1 MKSSQPN
8 NTSDNPPAISAS
20 SPRKNPCLGSSD
32 PNIAALEVI
41 ADDGI
46 SYLLPYAQFLYA
58 ERTANPALE
67 KEPEAP
73 PEKMSIH
80 FACADVIVLGSGLNW
95 LERRLQQYELS
106 FVMSADSRLGAVYDT
121 LIAAVTLTL
130 IKERV

>member
-8 NTSDNPPAISAS
+8 TSEQPPAISAS
-20 SPRKNPCLGSSD
+20 SPRKNPCIGSD

-80 FACADVIVLGSGLNW
+80 FACADVVVLGSGLKR
-95 LERRLQQYELS
+95 LEAELQKYELKFVKSAERRL
-106 FVMSADSRLGAVYDT
+106 AAT
-121 LIAAVTLTL
+121 LNTHVATVTIAFT
-130 IKERV
+130 KEKP

>member
-20 SPRKNPCLGSSD
+20 SPRKNPCIGSD

-58 ERTANPALE
+58 ERMANPALE
-67 KEPEAP
+67 NDPEAP
-73 PEKMSIH
+73 PDKMSIH
-80 FACADVIVLGSGLNW
+80 FVGAGVVVLGSGLKRLEAW
-95 LERRLQQYELS
+95 LQKNELS
-106 FVMSADSRLGAVYDT
+106 SVKSGDSRLDGVSSA
-121 LIAAVTLTL
+121 LITAVTVSLT
-130 IKERV
+130 KENV

>member
-20 SPRKNPCLGSSD
+20 SPRKNPCIGSD

-67 KEPEAP
+67 KEPEVP
-73 PEKMSIH
+73 PEKISIH

-121 LIAAVTLTL
+121 LISAVTLTL

>member
-8 NTSDNPPAISAS
+8 TSEQPPAISAS
-20 SPRKNPCLGSSD
+20 SPRKNPCIGSD

-67 KEPEAP
+67 NEPEAP
-73 PEKMSIH
+73 PEKISIH

>member
-8 NTSDNPPAISAS
+8 TSEQPPTASAS
-20 SPRKNPCLGSSD
+20 SPRDNPCLVND
-32 PNIAALEVI
+32 PTIAALDVF
-41 ADDGI
+41 ADNGI

-80 FACADVIVLGSGLNW
+80 FACAEVIVLGSGLTW

>member
-1 MKSSQPN
+1 MNSN
-8 NTSDNPPAISAS
+8 ELPPTESAS
-20 SPRKNPCLGSSD
+20 NPRDNPCLGSDST
-32 PNIAALEVI
+32 IAALDAF

-73 PEKMSIH
+73 PEKISIH

>member
-1 MKSSQPN
+1 MKSSQPH
-8 NTSDNPPAISAS
+8 TSDNPPAISAS
-20 SPRKNPCLGSSD
+20 SPRKNPCVGSD
-32 PNIAALEVI
+32 PNIAALEII

-67 KEPEAP
+67 NEPDAS

-80 FACADVIVLGSGLNW
+80 FGCAEVIVLGSGLKR
-95 LERRLQQYELS
+95 LERWIQGYELS

-121 LIAAVTLTL
+121 LITTVTLTL
-130 IKERV
+130 TKENV

>member
-1 MKSSQPN
+1 MKSNQLNSSEQ
-8 NTSDNPPAISAS
+8 PPAISAS
-20 SPRKNPCLGSSD
+20 SPRKNPCIGSD

-73 PEKMSIH
+73 PEKMSIY
-80 FACADVIVLGSGLNW
+80 FGCAEVVVLGSGLKRLESW
-95 LERRLQQYELS
+95 LQGYKLS

-121 LIAAVTLTL
+121 LITAVTVTLT
-130 IKERV
+130 KENV

>member
-8 NTSDNPPAISAS
+8 TSEQPPAISAS
-20 SPRKNPCLGSSD
+20 SPRKNPCIGSD

-67 KEPEAP
+67 REPEAP

-80 FACADVIVLGSGLNW
+80 FACADVIVLGIGLNW

-106 FVMSADSRLGAVYDT
+106 FVMPADSHLGAVYDT
-121 LIAAVTLTL
+121 LITAVTVSLT
-130 IKERV
+130 KDNV

>member
-1 MKSSQPN
+1 MKSSQL

-20 SPRKNPCLGSSD
+20 SPRDNPCLERDS
-32 PNIAALEVI
+32 NIAALDAF

-58 ERTANPALE
+58 ERMANPALE

-80 FACADVIVLGSGLNW
+80 FACANVVVLGSGLKW

-106 FVMSADSRLGAVYDT
+106 FVMPADSRLGEVYDT
-121 LIAAVTLTL
+121 LITAVTLTL
-130 IKERV
+130 TKERV

>member
-8 NTSDNPPAISAS
+8 TSDNPAVISGS
-20 SPRKNPCLGSSD
+20 SPRDNPCLGHD
-32 PNIAALEVI
+32 ANDAAVLVI

-67 KEPEAP
+67 KQPEAP
-73 PEKMSIH
+73 PEKISIH

-106 FVMSADSRLGAVYDT
+106 FVMPADSRLGAVYDT
-121 LIAAVTLTL
+121 LVAAVTLTL

>member
-1 MKSSQPN
+1 MKSSQP

-20 SPRKNPCLGSSD
+20 SPRKNPCVGSD
-32 PNIAALEVI
+32 PNIAALEII

-67 KEPEAP
+67 NEPDAS

-80 FACADVIVLGSGLNW
+80 FGCAEVIVLGSGLKR
-95 LERRLQQYELS
+95 LERWIQGYELS

-121 LIAAVTLTL
+121 LITTVTLTL
-130 IKERV
+130 TKENV

>member
-1 MKSSQPN
+1 MKSSQP

-20 SPRKNPCLGSSD
+20 SPRKNPCVGSD
-32 PNIAALEVI
+32 PNIAALEII

-67 KEPEAP
+67 KEPEAS

-80 FACADVIVLGSGLNW
+80 FGCAEVIILGSGLKRLEGW
-95 LERRLQQYELS
+95 LQGYELS
-106 FVMSADSRLGAVYDT
+106 FVMSADSRLAAVYGT
-121 LIAAVTLTL
+121 LITTVTLTL
-130 IKERV
+130 TKENV

>member
-67 KEPEAP
+67 REPEAS

-80 FACADVIVLGSGLNW
+80 FGCAEVIVLGSGLKR
-95 LERRLQQYELS
+95 LERWLQGYELS
-106 FVMSADSRLGAVYDT
+106 FLRPADSRLGAVYDT
-121 LIAAVTLTL
+121 LITTVTLTL
-130 IKERV
+130 TKENV

>member
-8 NTSDNPPAISAS
+8 TSEQPPAMSVS
-20 SPRKNPCLGSSD
+20 SPRDNPCLGHDS
-32 PNIAALEVI
+32 NAAAVAVLT
-41 ADDGI
+41 DDGI

-67 KEPEAP
+67 KEPEAS

-80 FACADVIVLGSGLNW
+80 FGCAEVVVLGSGLKRLESW
-95 LERRLQQYELS
+95 LQKNELS

-121 LIAAVTLTL
+121 LITTVTLALT
-130 IKERV
+130 KENV

>member
-8 NTSDNPPAISAS
+8 TSEQLPAISAS
-20 SPRKNPCLGSSD
+20 SPRKNPCIGSD

-67 KEPEAP
+67 NEPEAP
-73 PEKMSIH
+73 PEKISIH
-80 FACADVIVLGSGLNW
+80 FACADVIVLGSDLNW

-106 FVMSADSRLGAVYDT
+106 FVKSGNSRLDVVYDT
-121 LIAAVTLTL
+121 LITAITLTL
-130 IKERV
+130 TKERV